1 MKSEVSQVARFRRK
15 KQENNALRELLSWVQ
30 IIVVAAVIAFILN
43 NFLIANSR
51 VPTGSMENTIMAGDR
66 VIGSR

>member
-1 MKSEVSQVARFRRK
+1 MARFRRK

-51 VPTGSMENTIMAGDR
+51 VPASPTALANRSAAM
-66 VIGSR
+66 

>member
-1 MKSEVSQVARFRRK
+1 VARFRRK

-66 VIGSR
+66 VIGFSHIILC